1 MSFRRRLALFFLLI
15 VVAPMIVVAIL
26 VSEVADDSANGKTDA
41 ALAED
46 LELGQSRFE
55 SFQRDAREVGTEITE
70 DPAVRAALAAG
81 DAKAAARAAEELAES
96 RGAET
101 MVFTDPDGRVLASIA
116 REPPF
121 AEAIFRLERPSGAA
135 VGRLV
140 ISMTSAE
147 EYLGKVAELTGERA
161 ALVLPDDEITGAL
174 EVDPAEIPKP
184 GETTD
189 ATVGDGQIRLAA
201 IELPG
206 SGGVALVLGSPADS
220 GGFLASRPGIAVA
233 VLAFILIALFA
244 AWVVTRTL
252 QSQVGSMLAAARRI
266 GDGDFSGSVPVVGD
280 DEMAGL
286 ATEFNEMRDRLSAQ
300 MDQLKRQR
308 VEIESSVSR
317 IGEAFA
323 SGLDR
328 EALLDVMI
336 ETTVGACDA
345 EYGIVA
351 LSGRDGAEAE
361 TGTATDEMRDVALEA
376 ERAALRGGEGVRGD
390 REGTFALSAPLGRMG
405 AEGDPV
411 GAMTVARAG
420 RAFSTS
426 EADVFYYLVGQAG
439 ASVENVALHELVSEQ
454 AVTDELTGLPN
465 NRAFRDSIAKE
476 AARAARF
483 RHDLSLLILD
493 IDDFKQVN
501 DTYGHLQGDAVL
513 RTIGKILDAESRGID
528 EPARY
533 GGEEFVMALP
543 ETGAEGASELGERIR
558 AAIAAEPVPLVD
570 GDGEITVTA
579 SFGAATMPAV
589 GRGVT
594 ELIAAADG
602 ALYEAKRAGKNRV
615 MVAKGNGTGWRTD
628 AQ

>member
-15 VVAPMIVVAIL
+15 VVIPMIAIAIL
-26 VSEVADDSANGKTDA
+26 VTEVADDSASGKTDA

-55 SFQRDAREVGTEITE
+55 SLQSEAGDVAEKIAK
-70 DPAVRAALAAG
+70 DPAVRDALATG
-81 DAKAAARAAEELAES
+81 DPEAAAARIEALAEN
-96 RGAET
+96 RGART
-101 MVFTDPDGRVLASIA
+101 MVFTDPDGRVIVSID

-121 AEAIFRLERPSGAA
+121 AEAIVRLERPGGTE

-140 ISMTSAE
+140 ISMTTAE
-147 EYLGKVAELTGERA
+147 EYLGEVAELTGERA
-161 ALVLPDDEITGAL
+161 ALVSPGGEVIGAL
-174 EVDPAEIPKP
+174 EVAGSELPQP

-189 ATVGDGQIRLAA
+189 ATLGDGEIRLAA
-201 IELPG
+201 VALPAA
-206 SGGVALVLGSPADS
+206 SGVSLVLGSPTDS
-220 GGFLASRPGIAVA
+220 GGFLTSRPGIAVA
-233 VLAFILIALFA
+233 VLGFILIALFA
-244 AWVVTRTL
+244 AWVVVRTL
-252 QSQVGSMLAAARRI
+252 QGQVGTMLAAARRI

-286 ATEFNEMRDRLSAQ
+286 ATEFNEMRDRLAAQ

-308 VEIESSVSR
+308 REIESSVNR

-328 EALLDVMI
+328 GALLDILI

-361 TGTATDEMRDVALEA
+361 FGIATDEMRDVALEV
-376 ERAALRGGEGVRGD
+376 ERAALRGGEGIKGD
-390 REGTFALSAPLGRMG
+390 RDGTFALSAPLGHLG
-405 AEGDPV
+405 AENDPV
-411 GAMTVARAG
+411 GAMTVG
-420 RAFSTS
+420 RTGQAFSPS
-426 EADVFYYLVGQAG
+426 EQDVFYYLVGQAA

-465 NRAFRDSIAKE
+465 NRAFRDSIEKE

-483 RHDLSLLILD
+483 RHELSLLILD
-493 IDDFKQVN
+493 IDDFKLVN

-513 RTIGKILDAESRGID
+513 RAIGKILSAESRGID

-533 GGEEFVMALP
+533 GGEEFVVALP
-543 ETGAEGASELGERIR
+543 ETGAEGAREVGERIR
-558 AAIAAEPVPLVD
+558 AAIAEEAVARVD
-570 GDGEITVTA
+570 GDGEISVTA
-579 SFGAATMPAV
+579 SFGAATMPDV
-589 GRGVT
+589 GVGIRD
-594 ELIAAADG
+594 LIAAADG
-602 ALYEAKRAGKNRV
+602 ALYEAKRAGKNQV
-615 MVAKGNGTGWRTD
+615 MAAKGNGAGWRTV
-628 AQ
+628 AE